1 MEPLLREMQLI
12 YASRPFGYDELILAG
27 ILVTARRNNTRDG
40 ITGALICREDLF
52 VQLLEGGR
60 DVVTSAF
67 SRILRDDRHVD
78 VVNLWSGDIDE
89 RLFPAWSMRHDPARS
104 WMWTMEQVSHGA
116 VGNASAQ
123 EICGI
128 FARLAKEP
136 PNEIFA
142 SSPTSEKCPDR
153 H

>member
-1 MEPLLREMQLI
+1 MQLI
-12 YASRPFGYDELILAG
+12 YASRPFGYDELMLAG
-27 ILVTARRNNTRDG
+27 ILATARRNNARDG

-60 DVVTSAF
+60 DVVTSTFA
-67 SRILRDDRHVD
+67 RILRDDRHVD
-78 VVNLWSGDIDE
+78 VVNLWSGDNDK

-104 WMWTMEQVSHGA
+104 WMWTMEQVAQGA
-116 VGNASAQ
+116 VGNASTQ

-136 PNEIFA
+136 PEKTFA